1 EVRGLGTGLIYN
13 LAATSGTFNSMAATW
28 LGITMGLGA
37 ALTFIV
43 AFWTATILL
52 IIGLSISDR
61 LKARRESF
69 QSTKEF

>member
-1 EVRGLGTGLIYN
+1 
-13 LAATSGTFNSMAATW
+13 AATW

-52 IIGLSISDR
+52 IIGLSIPDR
-61 LKARRESF
+61 LKARRCCIGSVTVVGDIF
-69 QSTKEF
+69 